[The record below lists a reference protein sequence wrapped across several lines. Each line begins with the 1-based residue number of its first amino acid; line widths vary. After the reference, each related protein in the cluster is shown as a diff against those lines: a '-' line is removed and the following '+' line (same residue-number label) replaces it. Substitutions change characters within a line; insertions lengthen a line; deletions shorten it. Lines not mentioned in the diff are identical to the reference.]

1 MTLGD
6 AFKDYQWT
14 VFGREVL
21 TVPGAGGIA
30 GFCTY
35 NVEDRGVYL
44 ADIYVAPAARKLGIG
59 RELLAQVEEIARRLK
74 LPYVFGSVDCTTKT
88 WRASVAA
95 QEACGFKCAVQRGT
109 YMILVKEVTP

>member
-1 MTLGD
+1 MNLGE
-6 AFKDYQWT
+6 AYKEYQRT

-35 NVEDRGVYL
+35 EVADRGVYI

-59 RELLAQVEEIARRLK
+59 RELLKQVEEIARRLK
-74 LPYVFGSVDCTTKT
+74 LPYVFGTVDVTTKT
-88 WRASVAA
+88 WKASVAA
-95 QEACGFKCAVQRGT
+95 QKACGFKEAVINGPV
-109 YMILVKEVTP
+109 MVLVKEVEP